1 MTAPSSKTW
10 DYDYNALGQVTAV
23 SIPNGMATAYGYDN
37 RNRMTKL
44 DHKYGATVLDGYAYA
59 LDASGG
65 ITRVTDQNSEY
76 WDYTYDGRQRLV
88 TAVRNNSGAA
98 IAAAYRYT
106 YDAGDNLVT
115 KVEPFKDD
123 FNDGDYTGW
132 TVSTGTW
139 DASNHYLT
147 CSTSLGGIYK
157 SYTYSSSADADLWFS
172 YYDGDTSSTSYYMK
186 VYLRDY
192 LDHVRLEIYSNQ
204 MALKEYDYS
213 AGTTTTLATSN
224 ATSTQNT
231 WYDVYVRCNGANITV
246 YRAERGSG
254 SEMTQMLSTSSSA
267 VRASGFL
274 RLMTYGSFRFEDLR
288 MASDVLSTTTTY
300 AYNTADELTSSA
312 VGGASTS
319 YSYDYW
325 GRMITKNQQSGAHT
339 ATYAYRYDS
348 KLCTVTSSI
357 PDESN
362 VTNNYDGEGKLRSI
376 TTGGATKKLRWDAGF
391 HPINL
396 EDANGNLTTTFVHDP
411 AREAAG
417 SVLAA
422 HVGSDP
428 GSGGTW
434 AYLSQDHLGST
445 RHLRGQDRASL
456 GTYEYTP
463 YGDPYIATGMD
474 LPQEFTGHWQ
484 IPQAGLYYAPYRMY
498 VPAIARWMTR
508 DPLGMVDGPNV
519 YGYVRGNPIMRFDPD
534 GRIGPFALCVAG
546 AALGLMGTII
556 PAVIRNGLGG
566 LGCYDWCSAAVSAVA
581 GCASSLL
588 PFKTYGG
595 KAVQRLGSA
604 LGPFLR
610 TLPGGGRLINM
621 IKDVVDWF
629 YELTVLKRIGFTVG
643 VGGGIYGAGGSACNA
658 LCGHNASP

>member
-1 MTAPSSKTW
+1 MLHNIDA
-10 DYDYNALGQVTAV
+10 
-23 SIPNGMATAYGYDN
+23 
-37 RNRMTKL
+37 R
-44 DHKYGATVLDGYAYA
+44 YAH
-59 LDASGG
+59 
-65 ITRVTDQNSEY
+65 TC
-76 WDYTYDGRQRLV
+76 
-88 TAVRNNSGAA
+88 
-98 IAAAYRYT
+98 
-106 YDAGDNLVT
+106 DAGDNLVT

-157 SYTYSSSADADLWFS
+157 SYSYSSSADADLWFS
-172 YYDGDTSSTSYYMK
+172 YYDGDTSGTSYYMK
-186 VYLRDY
+186 VYLRDSF
-192 LDHVRLEIYSNQ
+192 DNVRLEIYSNQ

-224 ATSTQNT
+224 ATSAQNT
-231 WYDVYVRCNGANITV
+231 WYDVYVRCDGANIQV
-246 YRAERGSG
+246 YRAQRGSG
-254 SEMTQMLSTSSSA
+254 SEMTQVLSTSSSA
-267 VRASGFL
+267 VNASGFL

-288 MASDVLSTTTTY
+288 MASDVMSATTTY

-325 GRMITKNQQSGAHT
+325 GRMLTKNQQSGAHT
-339 ATYAYRYDS
+339 ATYGYRYDS

-362 VTNNYDGEGKLRSI
+362 VTNQYDGAGKLRSI

-411 AREAAG
+411 DREAAG

-428 GSGGTW
+428 ASGGTW

-474 LPQEFTGHWQ
+474 LPQKFTGHWQ

-498 VPAIARWMTR
+498 SPSAARWLSR

-519 YGYVRGNPIMRFDPD
+519 YGYAESNPTDGGDPLGLVKSPGCEDRARNVLYDIEDTLASMDAYTFTADKVYGNKKKGKVKTFTVTVHGDTSTTVGSTTVKHGGALMALPFIVGYSIDIKKI
-534 GRIGPFALCVAG
+534 RIRKSAC
-546 AALGLMGTII
+546 ALGDDKFKCLVAHEAGH
-556 PAVIRNGLGG
+556 AIRDFSRAKYMFSGMFGGDFWKSEEDLADTFARGLY
-566 LGCYDWCSAAVSAVA
+566 GCP
-581 GCASSLL
+581 SSNDR
-588 PFKTYGG
+588 PF
-595 KAVQRLGSA
+595 V
-604 LGPFLR
+604 
-610 TLPGGGRLINM
+610 
-621 IKDVVDWF
+621 
-629 YELTVLKRIGFTVG
+629 E
-643 VGGGIYGAGGSACNA
+643 
-658 LCGHNASP
+658 